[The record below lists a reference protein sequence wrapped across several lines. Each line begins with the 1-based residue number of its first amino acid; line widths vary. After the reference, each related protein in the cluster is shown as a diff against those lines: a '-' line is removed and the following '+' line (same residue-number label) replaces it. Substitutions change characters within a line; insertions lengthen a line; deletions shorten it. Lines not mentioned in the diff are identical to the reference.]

1 MNSLTSNKYGFQQE
15 TVTLFGRVIGA
26 GNYLVKAGFGT
37 PKRDFNLIFDTGSE
51 YTWLRCEVSKGY
63 KPSASSTSTNAT
75 CISGPPCTFNVNY
88 GDGSSASGYFIR
100 DWLTLTPVD
109 VFHNFT
115 FGCGLQIS
123 PDDFGS
129 ADGILGVEQYSP
141 LSFVSQTYT
150 NFAKIFCYC
159 LPKSDS
165 STGINIPSKTIMD
178 SGTVITRLPSPV
190 YSVLLFEFM
199 KFMSKYPRAKPRP
212 EQDHKPLL
220 DACYNLEGY
229 GIWQCD
235 ITQIGTTIC
244 RNQS

>member
-165 STGINIPSKTIMD
+165 STG
-178 SGTVITRLPSPV
+178 
-190 YSVLLFEFM
+190 YLLFGLEALTTCQTET
-199 KFMSKYPRAKPRP
+199 ST
-212 EQDHKPLL
+212 PLL
-220 DACYNLEGY
+220 SHPDRPYLYYVNL
-229 GIWQCD
+229 
-235 ITQIGTTIC
+235 IGVTIG
-244 RNQS
+244 NHIM